1 MSMSFADLGVPS
13 NLVERLAARGISES
27 FPIQEAAIPDALAGK
42 DVVGKAATGSGKTL
56 AFGLP
61 LLARL
66 EKARP
71 RKPTALILVPTRE
84 LAAQVQKELAQL
96 TEDKGRRII
105 TIYGGTSYNIARK
118 ALNFGVDVVVAC
130 PGRLEDMLEQ
140 RAFDLQSCTTVVV
153 DEADRMADMG
163 FLPCVRR
170 IISATAPNRHVMLF
184 SATMGP
190 DVKSLV
196 KEFTNDA
203 VIHDVVGEEAPSD
216 VDHFFWRVPRDQ
228 RPQMTAD
235 IVEEYDRAI
244 VFTRTKHGADR
255 LARQLEERGISAVP
269 LHGDRTQAQRERALR
284 SVKSGQVRVLVATDV
299 AARGIHIDL
308 LPVVIH
314 YDPPAQANDYL
325 HRSGRTGRAGN
336 TGAVISLVGED
347 VIGQVKRL
355 QKALG
360 IPTMIEPREDA
371 PAIRLGAV
379 DDVAAAER
387 LDDRGG
393 KGRSERSSSSRDRDR
408 GPRNFGDRDRGA
420 RSDRG
425 FSDRAPRGDR
435 PDRGFGDRDRSSS
448 PRTERSFSDR
458 APRGDRPE
466 RGNDRPFTPRSD
478 RPERSFGD
486 RDRAASPRGERSF
499 SDRAPRGDRPERGFA
514 DRAPRGDRPER
525 GFADRAREARPDR
538 GSERRPSRDFADRSS
553 SPRGGKEKEGTVS
566 FFNDSKGFG
575 FASDDKGDDLFIHF
589 SSIQGDGFKSL
600 SEGQKITFEEAEG
613 PKGREAR
620 NVRVVG
626 GGRSRR

>member
-1 MSMSFADLGVPS
+1 MSMTFADLGVPS
-13 NLVERLAARGISES
+13 NLVERLASRGISEA
-27 FPIQEAAIPDALAGK
+27 FPIQEASIPDALAGK

-308 LPVVIH
+308 LPVVVH
-314 YDPPAQANDYL
+314 YDPPAQATDYL

-379 DDVAAAER
+379 DDVAATER

-393 KGRSERSSSSRDRDR
+393 KGRSERSSSRDRDR
-408 GPRNFGDRDRGA
+408 GPRSFGDRDRGA
-420 RSDRG
+420 RS
-425 FSDRAPRGDR
+425 
-435 PDRGFGDRDRSSS
+435 
-448 PRTERSFSDR
+448 ERSFSDR

-486 RDRAASPRGERSF
+486 RDRSASPRGERSF

-525 GFADRAREARPDR
+525 GFADRDRAARPDR
-538 GSERRPSRDFADRSS
+538 GNDRRPSRDFADRSA

>member
-13 NLVERLAARGISES
+13 NLVERLRERGITEA
-27 FPIQEAAIPDALAGK
+27 FPIQEAALPDALAGR

-61 LLARL
+61 LMARL
-66 EKARP
+66 TKARP
-71 RKPTALILVPTRE
+71 RKPVALVLVPTRE
-84 LAAQVQKELAQL
+84 LAAQVQKEIAQL
-96 TEDKGRRII
+96 TDDRGRRVIC
-105 TIYGGTSYNIARK
+105 IYGGTSYNVARK

-140 RAFDLQSCTTVVV
+140 GALDLSSIETVVV

-170 IISATAPNRHVMLF
+170 IVGATPNNRHVMLF

-196 KEFTNDA
+196 REFTHDA
-203 VIHDVVGEEAPSD
+203 IIHDVVGEEAPSE
-216 VDHFFWRVPRDQ
+216 VDHYFWRVPRDQ
-228 RPQMTAD
+228 RPQITAD
-235 IVEEYDRAI
+235 IVEEYERAI

-255 LARQLEERGISAVP
+255 LARQLEERGITAVP

-284 SVKSGQVRVLVATDV
+284 SVKNGQIRVLVATDV
-299 AARGIHIDL
+299 AARGIHIEL

-314 YDPPAQANDYL
+314 YDPPAQATDYL
-325 HRSGRTGRAGN
+325 HRSGRTGRAGA

-347 VIGQVKRL
+347 VIGQVKRM

-360 IPTMIEPREDA
+360 LNASVEPREVA

-379 DDVAAAER
+379 DDAVASER

-393 KGRSERSSSSRDRDR
+393 KGRSERSTTREHDR
-408 GPRNFGDRDRGA
+408 GPRNFERRERPSSERAPRPERGA
-420 RSDRG
+420 R
-425 FSDRAPRGDR
+425 A
-435 PDRGFGDRDRSSS
+435 
-448 PRTERSFSDR
+448 ERSFSER
-458 APRGDRPE
+458 APRADHSMSERAERP
-466 RGNDRPFTPRSD
+466 
-478 RPERSFGD
+478 
-486 RDRAASPRGERSF
+486 
-499 SDRAPRGDRPERGFA
+499 
-514 DRAPRGDRPER
+514 
-525 GFADRAREARPDR
+525 ARPDR
-538 GSERRPSRDFADRSS
+538 GPRTERTFSERAPRTERTFSDRSAS
-553 SPRGGKEKEGTVS
+553 REPRFAGRSASARGNEAVVS

-589 SSIQGDGFKSL
+589 SNIVGDGFKSL
-600 SEGQKITFEEAEG
+600 AQGQKITFEEATG

-626 GGRSRR
+626 GGRERRY

>member
-1 MSMSFADLGVPS
+1 MVIGGLAPSASVGTSFSRNFAVETDSTVTYRVGLISTCRSHMSVSFADLGVPA
-13 NLVERLAARGISES
+13 NLVERLRERGITEA
-27 FPIQEAAIPDALAGK
+27 FPIQEAALPDALAGR
-42 DVVGKAATGSGKTL
+42 DVVGKAVTGSGKTL

-61 LLARL
+61 LMARIT
-66 EKARP
+66 KARP
-71 RKPTALILVPTRE
+71 RKPVGLVLVPTRE
-84 LAAQVQKELAQL
+84 LAAQVQKELANL
-96 TEDKGRRII
+96 TDDRGRRVIC
-105 TIYGGTSYNIARK
+105 IYGGTSYSVARK

-140 RAFDLQSCTTVVV
+140 GALDLSSVATVIV

-170 IISATAPNRHVMLF
+170 IVGATPENRHVMLF

-196 KEFTNDA
+196 REFTHDA

-228 RPQMTAD
+228 RPQFAAD
-235 IVEEYDRAI
+235 IVAEYDRAI
-244 VFTRTKHGADR
+244 FFTRTKHGADR

-308 LPVVIH
+308 MPVVVH
-314 YDPPAQANDYL
+314 YDPPAQATDYL
-325 HRSGRTGRAGN
+325 HRSGRTGRAGA

-360 IPTMIEPREDA
+360 ITASIESPSDA
-371 PAIRLGAV
+371 RAIRLGAV
-379 DDVAAAER
+379 DDAVAAER

-393 KGRSERSSSSRDRDR
+393 KGRSERPAARER
-408 GPRNFGDRDRGA
+408 GPRSFERREPRERSSFERPEHSSSDRPRSERPARPERALSERGA
-420 RSDRG
+420 RPERA
-425 FSDRAPRGDR
+425 FSERA
-435 PDRGFGDRDRSSS
+435 
-448 PRTERSFSDR
+448 PRTERNFSDR
-458 APRGDRPE
+458 TARPE
-466 RGNDRPFTPRSD
+466 RASRSERAPRSD
-478 RPERSFGD
+478 RTFIERT
-486 RDRAASPRGERSF
+486 P
-499 SDRAPRGDRPERGFA
+499 RPEREHHGA
-514 DRAPRGDRPER
+514 SRSVPSRGA
-525 GFADRAREARPDR
+525 GREAV
-538 GSERRPSRDFADRSS
+538 
-553 SPRGGKEKEGTVS
+553 VS

-589 SSIQGDGFKSL
+589 SNIVGDGFKSL
-600 SEGQKITFEEAEG
+600 SQGQKITFEEANG

-626 GGRSRR
+626 AGRDRRY

>member
-13 NLVERLAARGISES
+13 NLVERLKARGITEA
-27 FPIQEAAIPDALAGK
+27 FPIQEAALPDALAGR

-61 LLARL
+61 LMARL
-66 EKARP
+66 TKARP
-71 RKPTALILVPTRE
+71 RKPVALVLVPTRE
-84 LAAQVQKELAQL
+84 LAAQVQKEIAQL
-96 TEDKGRRII
+96 TDDRGRRVIC
-105 TIYGGTSYNIARK
+105 IYGGTSYNVARK

-140 RAFDLQSCTTVVV
+140 GALDLSSIETVVV

-170 IISATAPNRHVMLF
+170 IVGATPNNRHVMLF

-203 VIHDVVGEEAPSD
+203 AIHDVVGDEAPSD
-216 VDHFFWRVPRDQ
+216 VDHYFWRVPRDQ
-228 RPQMTAD
+228 RPQITAD
-235 IVEEYDRAI
+235 IVEEYERAI

-255 LARQLEERGISAVP
+255 LARQLEERGITAVP

-284 SVKSGQVRVLVATDV
+284 SVKNGQIRVLVATDV

-314 YDPPAQANDYL
+314 YDPPAQAIDYL
-325 HRSGRTGRAGN
+325 HRSGRTGRAGA

-347 VIGQVKRL
+347 VIGQVKRML
-355 QKALG
+355 KALG
-360 IPTMIEPREDA
+360 LNTSIEPREDA

-379 DDVAAAER
+379 DDAVAAER

-393 KGRSERSSSSRDRDR
+393 KGRSERSTPREHDR
-408 GPRNFGDRDRGA
+408 GPRTF
-420 RSDRG
+420 
-425 FSDRAPRGDR
+425 
-435 PDRGFGDRDRSSS
+435 
-448 PRTERSFSDR
+448 ERR
-458 APRGDRPE
+458 EHPV
-466 RGNDRPFTPRSD
+466 T
-478 RPERSFGD
+478 
-486 RDRAASPRGERSF
+486 DRAA
-499 SDRAPRGDRPERGFA
+499 RPERGFSERGPRTDRPFA
-514 DRAPRGDRPER
+514 DRGDRGARPER
-525 GFADRAREARPDR
+525 GPRTAHAPRVERGFAERAPRPER
-538 GSERRPSRDFADRSS
+538 TNERREPRFTGRST
-553 SPRGGKEKEGTVS
+553 PAHGNEAVVS

-589 SSIQGDGFKSL
+589 SNIVGDGFKSL
-600 SEGQKITFEEAEG
+600 AQGQKITFEEAQG

-620 NVRVVG
+620 NVRAVG
-626 GGRSRR
+626 GGRERR

>member
-13 NLVERLAARGISES
+13 NLVERLRARGITEA
-27 FPIQEAAIPDALAGK
+27 FPIQEAALPDALAGR

-61 LLARL
+61 LMARL
-66 EKARP
+66 TKARP
-71 RKPTALILVPTRE
+71 RKPVALILVPTRE
-84 LAAQVQKELAQL
+84 LAAQVQKEIAQL
-96 TEDKGRRII
+96 TDDRGRRVIC
-105 TIYGGTSYNIARK
+105 IYGGTSYNVARK

-140 RAFDLQSCTTVVV
+140 GALDLSSIETVVV

-170 IISATAPNRHVMLF
+170 IVGATPNNRHVMLF

-196 KEFTNDA
+196 TEFTNDA
-203 VIHDVVGEEAPSD
+203 IVHDVVGEEAPSD
-216 VDHFFWRVPRDQ
+216 VDHYFWRVPRDQ
-228 RPQMTAD
+228 RPQITAD
-235 IVEEYDRAI
+235 IVEEYERAI

-255 LARQLEERGISAVP
+255 LARQLEERGITAVP

-284 SVKSGQVRVLVATDV
+284 SVKNGQIRVLVATDV
-299 AARGIHIDL
+299 AARGIHIEL

-314 YDPPAQANDYL
+314 YDPPAQAIDYL
-325 HRSGRTGRAGN
+325 HRSGRTGRAGA

-347 VIGQVKRL
+347 VIGQVKRM

-360 IPTMIEPREDA
+360 LNASIEPREVA

-379 DDVAAAER
+379 DDAVASER

-393 KGRSERSSSSRDRDR
+393 KGRSERSTTREHDR
-408 GPRNFGDRDRGA
+408 GPRNFERRERPTSERAPRPERGA
-420 RSDRG
+420 R
-425 FSDRAPRGDR
+425 A
-435 PDRGFGDRDRSSS
+435 
-448 PRTERSFSDR
+448 ERSFSER
-458 APRGDRPE
+458 APRADHSMSERAERP
-466 RGNDRPFTPRSD
+466 
-478 RPERSFGD
+478 
-486 RDRAASPRGERSF
+486 
-499 SDRAPRGDRPERGFA
+499 
-514 DRAPRGDRPER
+514 
-525 GFADRAREARPDR
+525 ARPDR
-538 GSERRPSRDFADRSS
+538 GPRTERTFSERAPRTERTFADRSAS
-553 SPRGGKEKEGTVS
+553 REPRFAGRSASARGNEAVVS

-589 SSIQGDGFKSL
+589 SNIVGDGFKSL
-600 SEGQKITFEEAEG
+600 AQGQKITFEEATG

-626 GGRSRR
+626 GGRERRY

>member
-1 MSMSFADLGVPS
+1 MSMTFADLGVPS
-13 NLVERLAARGISES
+13 NLVERLASRGISEA
-27 FPIQEAAIPDALAGK
+27 FPIQEASIPDALAGK

-448 PRTERSFSDR
+448 PRTERSFADR
-458 APRGDRPE
+458 APRSDRPE

>member
-1 MSMSFADLGVPS
+1 MSFADLGVPA
-13 NLVERLAARGISES
+13 NLVERLKARGITEA
-27 FPIQEAAIPDALAGK
+27 FPIQEAALPDALAGH

-61 LLARL
+61 LMARL
-66 EKARP
+66 TKARP
-71 RKPTALILVPTRE
+71 RKPVALILVPTRE

-96 TEDKGRRII
+96 TDDRGRRVIC
-105 TIYGGTSYNIARK
+105 IYGGTSYNVARK

-140 RAFDLQSCTTVVV
+140 GALDLSSVQTVVV

-170 IISATAPNRHVMLF
+170 IVGATPDNRHVMLF

-196 KEFTNDA
+196 REFTHDA
-203 VIHDVVGEEAPSD
+203 IIHDVVGEEAPSD

-228 RPQMTAD
+228 RPQITAD

-269 LHGDRTQAQRERALR
+269 LHGDRSQAQRERALR
-284 SVKSGQVRVLVATDV
+284 SVKNGQIRVLVATDV

-314 YDPPAQANDYL
+314 YDPPAQATDYL
-325 HRSGRTGRAGN
+325 HRSGRTGRAGA

-347 VIGQVKRL
+347 VIGQVKRM
-355 QKALG
+355 QRALG
-360 IPTMIEPREDA
+360 IASTIDLREDA
-371 PAIRLGAV
+371 TPVRLGAV
-379 DDVAAAER
+379 DDTVAAER
-387 LDDRGG
+387 LDDRGS
-393 KGRSERSSSSRDRDR
+393 KSRPERSNARVSER
-408 GPRNFGDRDRGA
+408 GPRNFERRERPASERAPRYEQSSESRGPRTERTRTSRPERTFAERGA
-420 RSDRG
+420 RSD
-425 FSDRAPRGDR
+425 ST
-435 PDRGFGDRDRSSS
+435 S
-448 PRTERSFSDR
+448 
-458 APRGDRPE
+458 PE
-466 RGNDRPFTPRSD
+466 RGV
-478 RPERSFGD
+478 
-486 RDRAASPRGERSF
+486 RGERQ
-499 SDRAPRGDRPERGFA
+499 ERF
-514 DRAPRGDRPER
+514 
-525 GFADRAREARPDR
+525 ARPGSNAR
-538 GSERRPSRDFADRSS
+538 GSEAV
-553 SPRGGKEKEGTVS
+553 VS

-589 SSIQGDGFKSL
+589 SNIVGDGFKSL
-600 SEGQKITFEEAEG
+600 SQGQKITFEEATG

-626 GGRSRR
+626 GGRERRY

>member
-308 LPVVIH
+308 LPVVVH
-314 YDPPAQANDYL
+314 YDPPAQATDYL

-360 IPTMIEPREDA
+360 IPTMIEHREDA

-379 DDVAAAER
+379 DDVAATER

-393 KGRSERSSSSRDRDR
+393 KGRSERSSSRDRDR

-420 RSDRG
+420 RSERS

-435 PDRGFGDRDRSSS
+435 PERGFGDRDRTSS

-486 RDRAASPRGERSF
+486 RDRSAAPRSDRSF
-499 SDRAPRGDRPERGFA
+499 SDRAPRGDRPERGFG
-514 DRAPRGDRPER
+514 DRDRSARPER
-525 GFADRAREARPDR
+525 SAD
-538 GSERRPSRDFADRSS
+538 RRPSRDFADRSS

-600 SEGQKITFEEAEG
+600 SEGMKITFEEAEG

>member
-1 MSMSFADLGVPS
+1 MSMTFADLGVPS
-13 NLVERLAARGISES
+13 NLVERLASRGISEA
-27 FPIQEAAIPDALAGK
+27 FPIQEASIPDALAGK

-308 LPVVIH
+308 LPVVVH
-314 YDPPAQANDYL
+314 YDPPAQATDYL

-379 DDVAAAER
+379 DDVAATER

-393 KGRSERSSSSRDRDR
+393 KGRSERSSSRDRDR
-408 GPRNFGDRDRGA
+408 GPRSFGDRDRGA
-420 RSDRG
+420 RS
-425 FSDRAPRGDR
+425 
-435 PDRGFGDRDRSSS
+435 
-448 PRTERSFSDR
+448 ERSFSDR

-499 SDRAPRGDRPERGFA
+499 SDRAPSGDRPERGFA

-525 GFADRAREARPDR
+525 GFADRDRAARPDR
-538 GSERRPSRDFADRSS
+538 GNDRRPSRDFADRSA

>member
-1 MSMSFADLGVPS
+1 MSMTFADLGVPS
-13 NLVERLAARGISES
+13 NLVERLASRGISEA
-27 FPIQEAAIPDALAGK
+27 FPIQEASIPDALAGK

-308 LPVVIH
+308 LPVVVH
-314 YDPPAQANDYL
+314 YDPPAQATDYL

-379 DDVAAAER
+379 DDVAATER

-393 KGRSERSSSSRDRDR
+393 KGRSERSSSRDRDR
-408 GPRNFGDRDRGA
+408 GPRSFGDRDRGA
-420 RSDRG
+420 RS
-425 FSDRAPRGDR
+425 
-435 PDRGFGDRDRSSS
+435 
-448 PRTERSFSDR
+448 
-458 APRGDRPE
+458 
-466 RGNDRPFTPRSD
+466 
-478 RPERSFGD
+478 
-486 RDRAASPRGERSF
+486 ERSF

-525 GFADRAREARPDR
+525 GFADRDRAARPDR
-538 GSERRPSRDFADRSS
+538 GNDRRPSRDFADRSAT
-553 SPRGGKEKEGTVS
+553 PRGGKEKEGTVS